1 MLLTSCYQFGEC
13 MLLQADLSAVAW
25 QIKTLSCAVQ
35 QNWLGVMRKRN
46 ENGLL
51 HLALPNGH

>member
-1 MLLTSCYQFGEC
+1 